1 MPYAICLLYPPLSH
15 TDYIQIY
22 HLCLLGMMV
31 SNAWHEADP
40 HYAELVSV
48 GIGSQPHSPPL
59 PLPPFQIPSR
69 YIKHLIFQ
77 SLVLP
82 ISTPF
87 SSVPGPYIY
96 DLPTS
101 NSGFPWWLSS
111 KEPACRCRRR
121 GLDPWVRKIP
131 WRRKWQPNAL
141 FVPGKSHGQRSLVG
155 YSPWDSK
162 RVRHDLVTKQQR
174 ATSTSKILTL
184 KNHPSDLNVYPFP
197 SSVLHKLHPNHQPP
211 KSCPTPVL
219 TLSQASLTSQSE
231 GHHI

>member
-101 NSGFPWWLSS
+101 NSGFPW
-111 KEPACRCRRR
+111 EGERE
-121 GLDPWVRKIP
+121 
-131 WRRKWQPNAL
+131 
-141 FVPGKSHGQRSLVG
+141 SHSLV
-155 YSPWDSK
+155 
-162 RVRHDLVTKQQR
+162 
-174 ATSTSKILTL
+174 
-184 KNHPSDLNVYPFP
+184 
-197 SSVLHKLHPNHQPP
+197 SSFLRTHGL
-211 KSCPTPVL
+211 
-219 TLSQASLTSQSE
+219 QSME
-231 GHHI
+231 FSRPEYWHG

>member
-82 ISTPF
+82 ISTPI
-87 SSVPGPYIY
+87 SSIPGPYIY

-131 WRRKWQPNAL
+131 GEGNDNLMHYSCLGNPMDRGAWWAI
-141 FVPGKSHGQRSLVG
+141 VHGIA
-155 YSPWDSK
+155 K
-162 RVRHDLVTKQQR
+162 E
-174 ATSTSKILTL
+174 
-184 KNHPSDLNVYPFP
+184 SDR
-197 SSVLHKLHPNHQPP
+197 
-211 KSCPTPVL
+211 T
-219 TLSQASLTSQSE
+219 
-231 GHHI
+231 